1 MKIDHKNDFWTD
13 LGAEKNVISKT
24 VQNWSILFTK
34 EYAKPKTVPMLAWR
48 YNKIKY

>member
-13 LGAEKNVISKT
+13 LGADKNIISKT

-34 EYAKPKTVPMLAWR
+34 EYAKPKNVPIFAWR